1 MRKNRIFKEK
11 VRGTP
16 STFYPLSLSHSL
28 RVILIRKMVLVRMHI
43 LEFLT
48 WNSHIIL
55 KEEYH

>member
-1 MRKNRIFKEK
+1 MRKNCIFKEK

-28 RVILIRKMVLVRMHI
+28 RVIPIRKMVRVGMHN

-48 WNSHIIL
+48 
-55 KEEYH
+55 